1 MWFFGYP
8 VMIEF
13 EEAPLEREIESLS
26 EYFSK
31 ESVRRENFD
40 LS

>member
-1 MWFFGYP
+1 
-8 VMIEF
+8 MIEF
-13 EEAPLEREIESLS
+13 EEASLEREIESLS

-31 ESVRRENFD
+31 ELEGGANFG